1 MCVPLDFTHT
11 KVKLFFGGGDWE
23 GPFPGLSS
31 SSSFHLV
38 VVIFAV
44 IIIIIIIV
52 VVVAVVVIINYH
64 I

>member
-38 VVIFAV
+38 VIFAV
-44 IIIIIIIV
+44 IIII
-52 VVVAVVVIINYH
+52 VVAVVVTINYH